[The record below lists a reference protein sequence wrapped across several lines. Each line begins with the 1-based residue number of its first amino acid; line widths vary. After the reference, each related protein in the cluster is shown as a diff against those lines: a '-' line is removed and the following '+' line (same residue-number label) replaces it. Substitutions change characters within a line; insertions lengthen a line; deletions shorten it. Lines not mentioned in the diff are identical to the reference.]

1 MARTFAKTPKGTEEM
16 ALRNHGLSPRLRSA
30 LILVDGKKTDDALRA
45 MLIHAD
51 ESLRQLESEGYIQVV
66 AIDGPGG
73 ARSTEAEQAL
83 LIDLPSLQR
92 AAARFIT
99 DTMGKQ
105 GDALVQHVGRAK
117 SVPELQVALT
127 TAYRVLSGVTQPE
140 QAEAF
145 RRQFLPG

>member
-1 MARTFAKTPKGTEEM
+1 MARTFAKTPMGIEEM

-30 LILVDGKKTDDALRA
+30 LILVDGKKTDDTLRA
-45 MLIHAD
+45 MLVHAD
-51 ESLRQLESEGYIQVV
+51 ESLRQLESGGYIQVV
-66 AIDGPGG
+66 AIDGPGVG
-73 ARSTEAEQAL
+73 RSAEAEQAL
-83 LIDLPSLQR
+83 LIDLPILQR
-92 AAARFIT
+92 AASRFII

-105 GDALVQHVGRAK
+105 GEALVLHVGRAK

-127 TAYRVLSGVTQPE
+127 TAYRVLSGISKPD